1 MNECE
6 RFTPRYIGETLTS
19 VKDNQTGEVVDIEQ
33 MINLLNELNTE
44 NEHYKAMF
52 FEIVETA
59 LTDKNCR
66 QEYCKGI
73 LNIFDECNDLN
84 EARKQIMEFLE

>member
-1 MNECE
+1 MSNH
-6 RFTPRYIGETLTS
+6 FMIDNAGTLIDKS
-19 VKDNQTGEVVDIEQ
+19 NGWCYDYPSEILPV
-33 MINLLNELNTE
+33 LNRVIDE

-66 QEYCKGI
+66 KEYCKGI